1 MLNDLPPQRRKLGTI
16 IINGDA
22 LKRKENH
29 LSNILWG
36 SHRGNTAAS
45 EVTAACQKLPKG
57 IYLKVNMYAKNTME
71 TAVGETQFLKMLN
84 DPPLQRH

>member
-1 MLNDLPPQRRKLGTI
+1 MYPRTPEPPPP
-16 IINGDA
+16 
-22 LKRKENH
+22 KRKNKH
-29 LSNILWG
+29 LRNILWG

-71 TAVGETQFLKMLN
+71 TAVGENQFLKMLN